1 MARHLTSLGALDAPA
16 SNTAIAQPDL
26 TRNPS
31 AAGIGLLVL
40 AKAFPPSTALTLTR
54 KKCSWRREFLVTPCV
69 SLDT

>member
-40 AKAFPPSTALTLTR
+40 AKAFSSIHGAHAHEEEMLLAPRA
-54 KKCSWRREFLVTPCV
+54 CYFLRVT
-69 SLDT
+69 